1 VSAILERFRPL
12 FYPRGIVVTGVSEH
26 PGKFGSV
33 AYHNLLRFGY
43 QGELFPLNRQGA
55 EIFGRPTLRDL
66 RELAPERA
74 DLVFVCTPTGDNPG
88 LLRDC
93 A

>member
-1 VSAILERFRPL
+1 MNAILERFRPL

-33 AYHNLLRFGY
+33 AYHNLLRFGF

-55 EIFGRPTLRDL
+55 EIFGRPTLRD
-66 RELAPERA
+66 AQMTA
-74 DLVFVCTPTGDNPG
+74 VSS
-88 LLRDC
+88 